1 MYYYLG
7 IQRDAAKHGS
17 EKHKT
22 QNIGFIEKKQSED
35 EGRVTRGFQR
45 SWHCHFLFHLGGGT
59 YMFAYTLFSTPY
71 TDV

>member
-1 MYYYLG
+1 MYYDLG
-7 IQRDAAKHGS
+7 IQRDAAKHGN

-45 SWHCHFLFHLGGGT
+45 S
-59 YMFAYTLFSTPY
+59 
-71 TDV
+71 